1 MTARL
6 RIDPT
11 RCRGHAVCALYVA
24 DAVEIDRWGFARVVE
39 ADLPTRQAVRGAR
52 RAAAACPNG
61 AVVVTDGTE
70 PAGAAPVGAD
80 PRDGAGRW

>member
-1 MTARL
+1 MTARI

-11 RCRGHAVCALYVA
+11 QCRGHAVCALYLA

-39 ADLPTRQAVRGAR
+39 AELDSRRAVRRAR

-61 AVVVTDGTE
+61 AVVVTDDRALPGPASGGT
-70 PAGAAPVGAD
+70 D
-80 PRDGAGRW
+80 PRTGAGRW